1 LPGTDASKF
10 GAAKNV
16 FNRSLSNSD
25 GLGPL
30 FNGYGCAACHGS
42 GSVGGAGGVT
52 EARFGKLTNGLFD
65 AMESIG
71 GPLRQ
76 STGIG
81 GFNLGGLNCQ
91 SGHDDNP
98 PVGATIFASRLTSP
112 LFGLGLVDSLPDA
125 RFDALASREPAA
137 TRGIVNRVRIALA
150 NPLDPSQVV
159 GGTRV
164 GRFGWK
170 ASGPSLAQFAADA
183 AQNELGLS
191 SSSCNAGVPNL
202 AFALE
207 NRPNRTPTNAVING
221 CPDDTIPGTDLD
233 LVTSSQQCRRDPATG
248 ASGSVNALHP
258 TIDLLTFFPAHLAAP
273 VPTPISPNTSQS
285 RGQALFNS
293 ASLGC
298 ANCHRN
304 DPDLFVSTSAGGV
317 PAGIVF
323 APYSDFLVH
332 DMGSLGDQIGN
343 TGDSVAVTHRMR
355 TAPLWG
361 LRVRNNPSRWADHG
375 PGERDHGPRWPR
387 RCIRSRILRA
397 EQPRSKRFAAVLEHI
412 VGCRAWN
419 AVRGT

>member
-1 LPGTDASKF
+1 VAQEAVIGDALPGTDATKF
-10 GAAKNV
+10 NSAKNV
-16 FNRSLSNSD
+16 FTKSLSNSD

-30 FNGYGCAACHGS
+30 FNGYGCVACHGS
-42 GSVGGAGGVT
+42 GSIGGGGNTT

-71 GPLRQ
+71 GPIRQ

-81 GFNLGGLNCQ
+81 GFNIGGLNCQ

-98 PVGATIFASRLTSP
+98 PVGATLFANRLTSP

-125 RFDALASREPAA
+125 RFDTLASREPAA
-137 TRGIVNRVRIALA
+137 IRGIVNRVRIVLA

-164 GRFGWK
+164 ARFGWK
-170 ASGPSLAQFAADA
+170 AARPSLAEFAADA
-183 AQNELGLS
+183 ARTELGLT

-202 AFALE
+202 TFALE
-207 NRPNRTPTNAVING
+207 NRPNQSPSNAVING
-221 CPDDTIPGTDLD
+221 CPEDTIPGTDLD
-233 LVTSSQQCRRDPATG
+233 FVVQSQQCRRDPATG
-248 ASGSVNALHP
+248 ASGSINKLDP
-258 TIDLLTFFPAHLAAP
+258 TIELLTFFSAHLAPPTP
-273 VPTPISPNTSQS
+273 VPISPNTAAA

-298 ANCHRN
+298 SGCHRT
-304 DPDLFVSTSAGGV
+304 DADVFVSTSAGGV

-332 DMGSLGDQIGN
+332 DMGSLGDQMGN
-343 TGDSVAVTHRMR
+343 TGDSVAVTRRMR

-361 LRVRNNPSRWADHG
+361 LRVRNNLLHDGRTTD
-375 PGERDHGPRWPR
+375 
-387 RCIRSRILRA
+387 RA
-397 EQPRSKRFAAVLEHI
+397 AAITAHA
-412 VGCRAWN
+412 GQGATASAAFN
-419 AVRGT
+419 ALTSQDKNDLLQFLGTL